1 MLMRCRAEC
10 SIGEGEMVWH
20 KSADVQK
27 SRKSWKG
34 IGYHRMNLHDMNI
47 FACVQVQHRGEIAE
61 NYVGR

>member
-1 MLMRCRAEC
+1 
-10 SIGEGEMVWH
+10 MVWH